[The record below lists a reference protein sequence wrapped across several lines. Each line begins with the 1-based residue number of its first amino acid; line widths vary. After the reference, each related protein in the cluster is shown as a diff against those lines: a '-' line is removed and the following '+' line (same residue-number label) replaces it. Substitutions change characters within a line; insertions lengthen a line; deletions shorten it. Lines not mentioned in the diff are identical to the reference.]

1 MVPAL
6 ATAGMKRAEAA
17 APRKALR
24 DCSASAL
31 RAVLFTE
38 RLAGANAEATPRTER
53 IATTESFILLTGSDG
68 LESVVSVER
77 QHLVR
82 DLSFV
87 YDE

>member
-38 RLAGANAEATPRTER
+38 RLAGAKAVKDYFQA
-53 IATTESFILLTGSDG
+53 AC
-68 LESVVSVER
+68 
-77 QHLVR
+77 
-82 DLSFV
+82 
-87 YDE
+87 